1 MSLDSVDDVTRS
13 LNELRRML
21 AANDLSGVRKL
32 VYFGQL
38 DWLRERLEPREYF
51 ALRDRVNAGDMQWL
65 RSRFLSSDITW
76 IKHAVQRSD
85 IEALRIAH
93 GLGQLGWLQP
103 IIPADDYRQLR
114 QRIDAADMGWMQ
126 QRLDSWSLETLVD
139 VDPATPP
146 LITDN
151 AVVATPR
158 PNDPVAESTGRGAP
172 SDSLILTPLA
182 PPGRVE
188 KSGTDPSDF
197 YDDVVT
203 LEDTPRTPPAA
214 IVSDMPPPARYQKR
228 RRISPAWIIALL
240 MLLAAGA
247 LSYMSLRD
255 SNGRSTTKTTTP
267 SVSATVARP
276 VTAPTTAV
284 ATTAAPA
291 ATASATTTAPKATLA
306 PLATDIIYFAAAS
319 TSISTEGAAVI
330 DAAVAKIKANPG
342 VTVKLT
348 GVADSSGSAATN
360 AQVSQKRAQTV
371 QDALKAKG
379 ATDAKY
385 EITAAGTDATVTPDK
400 ARRVEIVYVRP

>member
-1 MSLDSVDDVTRS
+1 MPLDSVDDVTRS

-76 IKHAVQRSD
+76 IKHAVQRND
-85 IEALRIAH
+85 GEALRIAH
-93 GLGQLGWLQP
+93 GLGQLGWLEP

-114 QRIDAADMGWMQ
+114 QRIDAGDMEWMQ

-139 VDPATPP
+139 VDPAAA
-146 LITDN
+146 TDGS
-151 AVVATPR
+151 A
-158 PNDPVAESTGRGAP
+158 AESAGRRTP
-172 SDSLILTPLA
+172 SELILTPLA
-182 PPGRVE
+182 PPGRIESSTVH
-188 KSGTDPSDF
+188 PSDF
-197 YDDVVT
+197 YDDVFS

-214 IVSDMPPPARYQKR
+214 IVSDMPPPTRYQQR

-267 SVSATVARP
+267 TSVATTAASP
-276 VTAPTTAV
+276 VTVPTTAV
-284 ATTAAPA
+284 ATTKAPA
-291 ATASATTTAPKATLA
+291 ATATTPPVTLA
-306 PLATDIIYFAAAS
+306 PLATDIVYFAAGS

-348 GVADSSGSAATN
+348 GVADSSGSAAANT
-360 AQVSQKRAQTV
+360 QVSQKRAQTV
-371 QDALKAKG
+371 QDSLKAKG
-379 ATDAKY
+379 ATDARY
-385 EITAAGTDATVTPDK
+385 EITAAGTDATVTPDR
-400 ARRVEIVYVRP
+400 ARRVEIAYVRP

>member
-1 MSLDSVDDVTRS
+1 MSRDSVDDVTRS

-51 ALRDRVNAGDMQWL
+51 ALRDRVNAGDIQWL

-76 IKHAVQRSD
+76 IKQAVQRDDS
-85 IEALRIAH
+85 EALRIANR
-93 GLGQLGWLQP
+93 LGQLGWLEP

-114 QRIDAADMGWMQ
+114 QRIDAGDLEWMQ
-126 QRLDSWSLETLVD
+126 QRLGQWSLESLVD
-139 VDPATPP
+139 ADLATPP
-146 LITDN
+146 LMSD
-151 AVVATPR
+151 AMGKEPA
-158 PNDPVAESTGRGAP
+158 AP
-172 SDSLILTPLA
+172 SDPALILTPLA
-182 PPGRVE
+182 PAGHIASSTV
-188 KSGTDPSDF
+188 KPSDF
-197 YDDVVT
+197 YDDVFAGV
-203 LEDTPRTPPAA
+203 DDMPRTPPAA
-214 IVSDMPPPARYQKR
+214 IVSDMPPPARYQRR
-228 RRISPAWIIALL
+228 RRISPAWIVALL

-247 LSYMSLRD
+247 LSYLSLRD
-255 SNGRSTTKTTTP
+255 SNERSTTKTITPLSTTLASP
-267 SVSATVARP
+267 TVTVATTS
-276 VTAPTTAV
+276 VATTAV
-284 ATTAAPA
+284 ATTAAPV
-291 ATASATTTAPKATLA
+291 TLP
-306 PLATDIIYFAAAS
+306 PLATDIVYFAAAS

-330 DAAVAKIKANPG
+330 EAAAAKIKANPG
-342 VTVKLT
+342 LTVKLT

-379 ATDAKY
+379 ADAKY